1 MKKIV
6 YIFAV
11 LLLVSVKASAQNPQ
25 LIIDDC
31 VAPIGGQVVV
41 VVKYNT
47 EGKNYS
53 GVNFNIDLPEDGLTY
68 ELDNK
73 GNVAATLDASNSDFT
88 IVTSKNGFAPF
99 SASAYLAGE
108 EGILLTFVLN
118 VAPDLTKDQELT
130 CNVRNIAF
138 TSAEGTKISL
148 DPFTFV
154 VKISDRWVLNE
165 TSAAVPA
172 ASDGEVNVTV
182 KRTINANEWGTICL
196 PFDMTA
202 EQITAVFGEKA
213 QFAIFN
219 NYTKDGGNASTK
231 QAFTATNIVIN
242 FDSYDWSEDGIFAN
256 VPYLI
261 KSANSFE
268 SFDLDN
274 VTIDPDEGGATNEY
288 KRSGK
293 VVGTYFG
300 TLHAGQYI
308 PEYGLFLNS
317 GKFYYSKGKTKIKA
331 FRGYFVLNDVLADLS
346 SASVKVNVDGEA
358 TSIDGMH
365 IQYATEGVYDL
376 SGRKIQLQDGD
387 LNKLQKGVYIID
399 GKKVTIK

>member
-31 VAPIGGQVVV
+31 VAPIGGQVTVA
-41 VVKYNT
+41 VKYNT
-47 EGKNYS
+47 AGKDIS
-53 GVNFNIDLPEDGLTY
+53 GVNFNIDLPEGLTY
-68 ELDNK
+68 ELDK
-73 GNVAATLDASNSDFT
+73 SGNVAATLDASNSDFT

-108 EGILLTFVLN
+108 EGTLLTFVLN

-165 TSAAVPA
+165 TSTVAPA
-172 ASDGEVNVTV
+172 ATDGAVNVLV
-182 KRTINANEWGTICL
+182 KRTINKNQWSTICL
-196 PFDMTA
+196 PFDLTS
-202 EQITAVFGEKA
+202 EQFYAAFGSDAKLAYFEEDAVEVSPKLGAGEADEIKINFTSDDLSEGFVSNYPYIIKCSKDITEFTFDDVVIAPDEVSSS
-213 QFAIFN
+213 
-219 NYTKDGGNASTK
+219 YTK
-231 QAFTATNIVIN
+231 
-242 FDSYDWSEDGIFAN
+242 
-256 VPYLI
+256 
-261 KSANSFE
+261 
-268 SFDLDN
+268 
-274 VTIDPDEGGATNEY
+274 TISKKKYTYGFY
-288 KRSGK
+288 
-293 VVGTYFG
+293 GTYEAE
-300 TLHAGQYI
+300 TVLA
-308 PEYGLFLNS
+308 ENTLFLANNL
-317 GKFYYSKGKTKIKA
+317 FYYSAGLTKMKA
-331 FRGYFVLNDVLADLS
+331 FRCYFNFADVLKDKGN
-346 SASVKVNVDGEA
+346 SAKISLAVDGDA
-358 TSIDGMH
+358 TSIDG
-365 IQYATEGVYDL
+365 INVQYDVDGVYDL
-376 SGRKIQLQDGD
+376 SGRKIQLENGD